1 MALTLQPLIEKIHKD
16 PSSLEAVADFFNAA
30 SVAKEA
36 YGDALT
42 EVRRRYKDDYLPSA
56 TFRAETTDSQ
66 SEVTYLLGVS
76 ARSDELDKPEKFF
89 DTYPHLKAE
98 PVVQAWEDARR
109 DMVNEITG
117 ATGKLG
123 GQLVA
128 PRTAS
133 FRRNRTEM

>member
-30 SVAKEA
+30 AVAKEA

-66 SEVTYLLGVS
+66 SEVKYLLGVS
-76 ARSDELDKPEKFF
+76 ARSSELDKPETFF
-89 DTYPHLKAE
+89 ATYPHLKAE
-98 PVVQAWEDARR
+98 PVVQAWDDARR

-117 ATGKLG
+117 VTGRLT
-123 GQLVA
+123 GQLSA
-128 PRTAS
+128 PQTAS
-133 FRRNRTEM
+133 FRRNKAEM